1 MCDPH
6 RFVLRFKVSRP
17 LQQTFKEKRSEK
29 KPQNTTMNKSYAA
42 ESECDSAAGE
52 RDGVETETPL
62 WSFDGALSWNTP
74 LLDLLLNPSSVE
86 LITARSAE
94 QEITHAVPRERSSHR
109 KQTDD

>member
-29 KPQNTTMNKSYAA
+29 KENTTMNKSY
-42 ESECDSAAGE
+42 AAGE

-74 LLDLLLNPSSVE
+74 LLDSLLNPSSVE

-94 QEITHAVPRERSSHR
+94 QQITHAVPRERSSHR
-109 KQTDD
+109 KQTDH